1 MSGDASFRKPN
12 AAERLFNKIFG
23 RLVGLGMG
31 PPDYYLLEVV
41 GRKSGRRYATPV
53 NLLEVRGKRFLVA
66 PRGYTQWVRN
76 AQVAGRVTLRRGA
89 RRHEFRLRPVPNE
102 EKPEVLKAYLDRFK
116 ITVQRYF
123 AVSAGAPPAA
133 FEPFV
138 VRYPVFELL
147 PSKSSPEQTGGE
159 LDDVPK
165 GGRARTG

>member
-1 MSGDASFRKPN
+1 MSGNASFRKPN
-12 AAERLFNKIFG
+12 AAERLFNKVFG
-23 RLVGLGMG
+23 RLVSLGMG

-76 AQVAGRVTLRRGA
+76 AQVAARVTLRKGKKRE
-89 RRHEFRLRPVPNE
+89 EFRLRPVSNE

-116 ITVQRYF
+116 LTVQRYF
-123 AVSAGAPPAA
+123 PVSAGSPPAA

-147 PSKSSPEQTGGE
+147 PSKSSTEQSGGE
-159 LDDVPK
+159 PYDAPA
-165 GGRARTG
+165 GGK